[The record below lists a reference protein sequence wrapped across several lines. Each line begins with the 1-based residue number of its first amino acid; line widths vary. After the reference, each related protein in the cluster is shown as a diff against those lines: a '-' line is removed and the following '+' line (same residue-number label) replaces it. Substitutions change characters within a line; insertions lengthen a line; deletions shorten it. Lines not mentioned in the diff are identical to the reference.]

1 MEAESPINS
10 INNKQDYSSLIKG
23 SLEVSV
29 FQGELRVSVTV
40 LPSSG

>member
-10 INNKQDYSSLIKG
+10 INDKQDYSSLTKG

-29 FQGELRVSVTV
+29 FREN
-40 LPSSG
+40 